1 MNPTPDSP
9 RQRTRRAIL
18 DAVAD
23 VIVQSRGLGFS
34 VQEVADRAGL
44 SHRTVYNH
52 FPTREAL
59 CEGFSAYVD
68 ELLLSSDPAPDDN
81 LSLASFPAVVDP
93 LYRALETRER
103 YVRAYVMLMI
113 GSRRPVK
120 TWRKRTQLFE
130 TLIAREA
137 AVPPPLTVH
146 QVTAAIRMFVS
157 SMGWHLLTEHLGL
170 STDEAAATGAWATRT
185 LLDAATLK
193 QGSMPRSKRSKR
205 GTHAKGDNH
214 AKERRRG

>member
-1 MNPTPDSP
+1 MNRHDPP

-23 VIVQSRGLGFS
+23 AIVESRGLGFS

-59 CEGFSAYVD
+59 CEGFAAYVD
-68 ELLLSSDPAPDDN
+68 ELLSTADGRRPDAKF
-81 LSLASFPAVVDP
+81 SLASFPALVED
-93 LYRALETRER
+93 LYRALETRDR
-103 YVRAYVMLMI
+103 YVRAYVMLTI
-113 GSRRPVK
+113 GSRHPVK
-120 TWRKRTQLFE
+120 TWRKRTHVFE

-137 AVPPPLTVH
+137 AVPPPLTAH

-157 SMGWHLLTEHLGL
+157 SMGWHLLTEQLGL
-170 STDEAAATGAWATRT
+170 STDEAAAAGAWATRT
-185 LLDAATLK
+185 LLDAATRK
-193 QGSMPRSKRSKR
+193 QGSTPLPRRSER
-205 GTHAKGDNH
+205 GTHASRSRNAH
-214 AKERRRG
+214 H